1 MKPIGERQNCFC
13 CAGDVF
19 LGGGFGACRQKNAA
33 ELNSPVL
40 LSFCRAEGNRI
51 AFLPLC
57 KNIIFFSFAALAF
70 GAAGDI
76 IFILLWKTFS
86 IRFNPE
92 KR

>member
-1 MKPIGERQNCFC
+1 MENGKTVSVVQVMFSSAAVSALADR
-13 CAGDVF
+13 
-19 LGGGFGACRQKNAA
+19 KNAA